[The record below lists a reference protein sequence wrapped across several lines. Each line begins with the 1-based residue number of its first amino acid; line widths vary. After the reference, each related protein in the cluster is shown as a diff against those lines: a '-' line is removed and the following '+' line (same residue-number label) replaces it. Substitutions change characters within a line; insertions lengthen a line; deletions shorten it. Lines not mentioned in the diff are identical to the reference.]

1 MRNGYEIEK
10 MWEDQGINLKNHLAF
25 MCGSGWRAA
34 EVYTYANVMGLKI
47 HLYTVMDGLVGVMV
61 EIHQLLES
69 LQNSSWIK

>member
-1 MRNGYEIEK
+1 
-10 MWEDQGINLKNHLAF
+10 